1 MLKPSYKE
9 DMILMYLLIGFLA
22 STLGALPLGAS
33 NIAVINTTIKQDAK
47 QAFKIAIAAGIAE
60 LILSFYA
67 LHCNMIVRNFI
78 DKNMWIQ
85 VVLVII
91 LLAAG
96 SFLLFKKQAPSTPKT
111 KKTLLKSK
119 YATGFALGLL
129 NPPVLIYWIIAI
141 GFINKNDFMLSLQSS
156 ILVLFLFFFGVYLG
170 KVFVLY
176 LYSKFSLSL
185 KNKVQNVNKNINR
198 ITGILLV
205 IIALF
210 QSFKLYAF

>member
-1 MLKPSYKE
+1 MFKPYYKE
-9 DMILMYLLIGFLA
+9 DMILMYLLIGFVA
-22 STLGALPLGAS
+22 STIGALPLGAS

-60 LILSFYA
+60 LILSYYA
-67 LHCNMIVRNFI
+67 LHCNTIIRTFI
-78 DKNMWIQ
+78 DNNMWIQ
-85 VVLVII
+85 ITLVVI
-91 LLAAG
+91 LLAVG
-96 SFLLFKKQAPSTPKT
+96 SFLVFKKQKPKT
-111 KKTLLKSK
+111 STKKRTIKSK

-129 NPPVLIYWIIAI
+129 NPPVLIYWILAI
-141 GFINKNDFMLSLQSS
+141 GFINKNDFMLSLKSS

-176 LYSKFSLSL
+176 LYSKFSLTL
-185 KNKVQNVNKNINR
+185 KNKVQNINKHVNR
-198 ITGILLV
+198 LTGILLV